1 MIKLTR
7 EPINPDDL
15 RKEIESPLLGG
26 VVIFMG
32 VVRSVTGDK
41 ETQKIFY
48 EAYEEMAL
56 EQMKSIACEAE
67 SRWNAKVAMVHRL
80 GELLPGEVAV
90 VTASACPHRSEAFQS
105 CQFLIDRLKE
115 DVPIW
120 KKEFGPDGE
129 EWA

>member
-7 EPINPDDL
+7 EPIDLDDF

-26 VVIFMG
+26 VVIFIG

-41 ETQKIFY
+41 QTQKILY

-80 GELLPGEVAV
+80 GELLPGDIAV
-90 VTASACPHRSEAFQS
+90 VTISACPHRAEAFQS

>member
-1 MIKLTR
+1 MIKLIR
-7 EPINPDDL
+7 GPINPDDL
-15 RKEIESPLLGG
+15 RREIESSLLGG
-26 VVIFMG
+26 VAIFIG
-32 VVRSVTGDK
+32 VVRSVTENK
-41 ETQKIFY
+41 KTQKIFY

-56 EQMKSIACEAE
+56 DQMKTIACEAE

-80 GELLPGEVAV
+80 GELLPGEIAV
-90 VTASACPHRSEAFQS
+90 VTAAACPHRAEAFDA
-105 CQFLIDRLKE
+105 CRFLIDRLKE

>member
-7 EPINPDDL
+7 EPIDLDDF

-26 VVIFMG
+26 VVIFIG

-41 ETQKIFY
+41 QTQKILY

-67 SRWNAKVAMVHRL
+67 SRWNAKVAMAHRL
-80 GELLPGEVAV
+80 GELLPGDIAV
-90 VTASACPHRSEAFQS
+90 VTISACPHRAEAFQS

-129 EWA
+129 EWV

>member
-26 VVIFMG
+26 VAIFIG
-32 VVRSVTGDK
+32 VVRSITADK
-41 ETQKIFY
+41 TTQKIFY

-56 EQMKSIACEAE
+56 EQMKAIACEAE
-67 SRWNAKVAMVHRL
+67 ARWNAKVAMVHRL
-80 GELLPGEVAV
+80 GELLPGEIAV
-90 VTASACPHRSEAFQS
+90 VTAAACPHRAEAFDA
-105 CQFLIDRLKE
+105 CRFLIDRLKE

-120 KKEFGPDGE
+120 KKEFGQDGE
-129 EWA
+129 EWG